1 MIGIAL
7 LVLVLVVVAAA
18 GFFVVKNIGKLII
31 NSILGLLV
39 LFLVNYFD
47 IMALAGKPDIEINL
61 ISFLICAL
69 AGLPGALLMHSSSR
83 SSGSRYS
90 MIVKPL
96 PAR

>member
-7 LVLVLVVVAAA
+7 LVLVIVVIAIA
-18 GFFVVKNIGKLII
+18 GFFVVKNLGKLII

-61 ISFLICAL
+61 LSFLICAL
-69 AGLPGALLMHSSSR
+69 AGLPGAILLILLALF
-83 SSGSRYS
+83 G
-90 MIVKPL
+90 ITV
-96 PAR
+96 

>member
-7 LVLVLVVVAAA
+7 LVLVLVVVVFA
-18 GFFVVKNIGKLII
+18 GFFVIKNIGKLII

-47 IMALAGKPDIEINL
+47 IMALAGKPDIGINL

-69 AGLPGALLMHSSSR
+69 AGLPGALLLILLALF
-83 SSGSRYS
+83 G
-90 MIVKPL
+90 ITV
-96 PAR
+96 